1 MSATQNIAASG
12 QMNEVILRLLR
23 AARGNGVRVSV
34 AEAIDAFNTAAV
46 IGYDD
51 RQALR
56 DSLSL
61 TIAKTAEEKAL
72 FEHCFDLYF
81 RREAVARQPQQ
92 SADGETSPDGQGTPS
107 QGGPAAAGGVGGGDG
122 QGGSMGSGTGAGSA
136 LGKML
141 LSNDEVGL
149 SAAMETAAEDVGV
162 ANISLFTQTN
172 MYARRILDR
181 MGMRALEEEIDRLR
195 NSDNPED
202 AALAERLEA
211 ARAGLGQR
219 TREFVER
226 QLALF
231 GAETRREIREGALRA
246 AQLSSLDRRDFD
258 RMHGLVR
265 EMAKRIASKY
275 GRTRHRDRKGVLD
288 IRRTL
293 RRNMSFDAIPFR
305 TVWKR
310 EKIDK
315 PKVMAICDVSG
326 SVAQV
331 ARFLLLFLY
340 TLTDTMRDIRSF
352 AFSADLI
359 EVSDILAREDIE
371 QSIVKIVEAVGF
383 RSTNYGKSL
392 EDFDALGMPDLDR
405 KTTVIILGDAR
416 GNRNEARVDL
426 MEKIFNR
433 ANRVIWLNPEHRASW
448 GTGDSDMLRY
458 LPFCHQAS
466 TCGTVAHLERIVHDM
481 LRDST

>member
-1 MSATQNIAASG
+1 
-12 QMNEVILRLLR
+12 MNEVILRLLR
-23 AARGNGVRVSV
+23 AARGNGVRISV
-34 AEAIDAFNTAAV
+34 AEAIDAFNTVAA

-51 RQALR
+51 RQALK

-61 TIAKTAEEKAL
+61 TLAKTVEEKIL
-72 FEHCFDLYF
+72 FEDCFDLYF
-81 RREAVARQPQQ
+81 RREAMAAKAELQIPGDLNFDFDLDGAQ
-92 SADGETSPDGQGTPS
+92 S
-107 QGGPAAAGGVGGGDG
+107 GGPGGSPGGGGGGEGEG
-122 QGGSMGSGTGAGSA
+122 QGGGSGQGRAPSSGSA

-141 LSNDEVGL
+141 LANDEVGL
-149 SAAMETAAEDVGV
+149 AAAMETAAEDVGV
-162 ANISLFTQTN
+162 SNISLFTQTN

-181 MGMRALEEEIDRLR
+181 MGLSQLEREIEALR
-195 NSDNPED
+195 NSERAED
-202 AALAERLEA
+202 AALGERLDALRRGLAERT
-211 ARAGLGQR
+211 RA
-219 TREFVER
+219 FVER

-231 GAETRREIREGALRA
+231 GAGTRREIREGALRT

-258 RMHGLVR
+258 RMHALVR
-265 EMAKRIASKY
+265 DMAKRIASKY

-288 IRRTL
+288 IRRTI
-293 RRNMSFDAIPFR
+293 RRNMSFDSIPFR

-352 AFSADLI
+352 AFSGDLI
-359 EVSDILAREDIE
+359 DVSEILEREEIE
-371 QSIVKIVEAVGF
+371 PAIMKIMEAVGF

-392 EDFDALGMPDLDR
+392 EDFDDLAMRDLDR

-416 GNRNEARVDL
+416 GNRNEARTDL
-426 MEKIFNR
+426 MEKIFSR
-433 ANRVIWLNPEHRASW
+433 SSRVIWLNPEHRASW

-458 LPFCHQAS
+458 MPFCHSVA
-466 TCGTVAHLERIVHDM
+466 TCGTVAQLERVVQDL
-481 LRDST
+481 LREAV

>member
-1 MSATQNIAASG
+1 MSAIAPSA
-12 QMNEVILRLLR
+12 QTNEVILRLLR

-34 AEAIDAFNTAAV
+34 AEAIDAFHTVATV
-46 IGYDD
+46 GYDD
-51 RQALR
+51 RQALK

-72 FEHCFDLYF
+72 FEQCFDLYF
-81 RREAVARQPQQ
+81 RREAIALSGAGLPARDGAEMP
-92 SADGETSPDGQGTPS
+92 DGEGTPA
-107 QGGPAAAGGVGGGDG
+107 QGPSAEGGSGGGDG
-122 QGGSMGSGTGAGSA
+122 QGNGMGAGQGNGSA
-136 LGKML
+136 LGRML
-141 LSNDEVGL
+141 MARDEVGL
-149 SAAMETAAEDVGV
+149 AAAMEVAAEEVGV
-162 ANISLFTQTN
+162 SNISLFTQTN

-181 MGMRALEEEIDRLR
+181 MGMRALEAEIERLR
-195 NSDNPED
+195 LSENPAD
-202 AALAERLEA
+202 ARLAEALEA
-211 ARAGLGQR
+211 ARADLIARARG
-219 TREFVER
+219 FVER

-231 GAETRREIREGALRA
+231 GAETRREIREGALRT
-246 AQLSSLDRRDFD
+246 AQLSSLDRRDFE
-258 RMHGLVR
+258 RMHALVR
-265 EMAKRIASKY
+265 DMAKRIASKY

-331 ARFLLLFLY
+331 ARFLLMFLY
-340 TLTDTMRDIRSF
+340 MLTDTMRDIRSF

-359 EVSDILAREDIE
+359 EVSDILEREDIE
-371 QSIVKIVEAVGF
+371 PAIVKIIEAVGF
-383 RSTNYGKSL
+383 RSTNYGKAL
-392 EDFDALGMPDLDR
+392 EDFDNLAMSDLDR

-416 GNRNEARVDL
+416 GNRNEARVEL

-433 ANRVIWLNPEHRASW
+433 SSRVIWLNPEHRASW
-448 GTGDSDMLRY
+448 GTGDSDMPRY
-458 LPFCHQAS
+458 VPFCHQAY
-466 TCGTVAHLERIVHDM
+466 TCGTIAHLERIVHDL
-481 LRDST
+481 LRDAA

>member
-1 MSATQNIAASG
+1 
-12 QMNEVILRLLR
+12 MNEVILRLLR
-23 AARGNGVRVSV
+23 AARGNGVRISV
-34 AEAIDAFNTAAV
+34 AEAIDAFHTVSA

-51 RQALR
+51 RQALK

-61 TIAKTAEEKAL
+61 TLAKTIEEKIL
-72 FEHCFDLYF
+72 FDDCFDLYF
-81 RREAVARQPQQ
+81 KREAMAAKAALQLPMDINLNFDLDGTPAIGQ
-92 SADGETSPDGQGTPS
+92 SGAGGGAGGGEGHGGGGGSGKGQG
-107 QGGPAAAGGVGGGDG
+107 QG
-122 QGGSMGSGTGAGSA
+122 SGSA
-136 LGKML
+136 LGRML
-141 LSNDEVGL
+141 LANDEVGL
-149 SAAMETAAEDVGV
+149 AAAMETAAEDVGV
-162 ANISLFTQTN
+162 SNISLFTQTN

-181 MGMRALEEEIDRLR
+181 MGLSQLEREIEDLR
-195 NSDNPED
+195 NSEWADD
-202 AALAERLEA
+202 AALGERLDMLRKDLAERT
-211 ARAGLGQR
+211 RA
-219 TREFVER
+219 FVER

-231 GAETRREIREGALRA
+231 GAGTRREIREGALRT

-258 RMHGLVR
+258 RMHSLVR
-265 EMAKRIASKY
+265 DMAKRIASKY

-288 IRRTL
+288 IRRTIK
-293 RRNMSFDAIPFR
+293 RNMSFDSIPFR

-310 EKIDK
+310 KKIDK

-352 AFSADLI
+352 AFSGDLI
-359 EVSDILAREDIE
+359 DVSEILEREEIEPAILKILEV
-371 QSIVKIVEAVGF
+371 VGF

-392 EDFDALGMPDLDR
+392 EDFDHLAMGDLDR

-433 ANRVIWLNPEHRASW
+433 ASRVIWLNPEHRASW

-458 LPFCHQAS
+458 TPFCHTVA
-466 TCGTVAHLERIVHDM
+466 TCGTVAHLERIVQDL
-481 LRDST
+481 LREAV